1 MTGLEK
7 IVTAIREEA
16 QAEAKAVTDQAKAEA
31 ARIQAEEKSRSD
43 ALCAETEASA
53 MRQSADIERAAA
65 SAAELQR
72 RRRVLEAKQE
82 LLAHTMEEALKE
94 LYALPEEAYFS
105 LLIQMASAC
114 AEPVAGELLLSGRD
128 LSHCPE
134 GFIQRLEQALPK
146 GAALSLSQETR
157 PIDGGF
163 ILKYGEIEHNCS
175 FRAVFDAR
183 REELT
188 DKVRGILFS

>member
-7 IVTAIREEA
+7 IVATIMEEA
-16 QAEAKAVTDQAKAEA
+16 QAEANAVIDQAHAEA
-31 ARIQAEEKSRSD
+31 ARILSEEKSRSD
-43 ALCAETEASA
+43 ALCAEIEASA
-53 MRQSADIERAAA
+53 RQRATDIERAAG

-72 RRRVLEAKQE
+72 RRRLLEAKQGM
-82 LLAHTMEEALKE
+82 LAHTMEEALKE
-94 LYALPEEAYFS
+94 LYALPKEEYFN

-114 AEPVAGELLLSGRD
+114 AEPMAGELLLSGRD
-128 LSHCPE
+128 LSRCPE
-134 GFIQRLEQALPK
+134 DFIQQLGQALPK

-163 ILKYGEIEHNCS
+163 ILKYGDIELNCS

-188 DKVRGILFS
+188 DKVRGILFP

>member
-7 IVTAIREEA
+7 IVAAIREEA
-16 QAEAKAVTDQAKAEA
+16 QAEAKAVIDQAQAEA
-31 ARIQAEEKSRSD
+31 ARILSEEKAGSD
-43 ALCAETEASA
+43 ALCAEIEASA
-53 MRQSADIERAAA
+53 RQQAADIERAAA

-72 RRRVLEAKQE
+72 RRRLLEAKQE
-82 LLAHTMEEALKE
+82 LLAHTMEEALRE
-94 LYALPEEAYFS
+94 LYALPEEDYFS

-114 AEPVAGELLLSGRD
+114 AEPMAGELLLSGRD
-128 LSHCPE
+128 LSRCPE
-134 GFIQRLEQALPK
+134 GFIQRLGQALPK
-146 GAALSLSQETR
+146 GAVLSLSREPR

-163 ILKYGEIEHNCS
+163 ILKYGDIEHNCS

-188 DKVRGILFS
+188 DKVRGILFP

>member
-7 IVTAIREEA
+7 IVAAIREEA
-16 QAEAKAVTDQAKAEA
+16 QAEANAVIDQAHAEA
-31 ARIQAEEKSRSD
+31 ARILSEEKSRSD
-43 ALCAETEASA
+43 ALCAEIEASA
-53 MRQSADIERAAA
+53 RQQAADAERAAA

-72 RRRVLEAKQE
+72 RRRLLEAKQE
-82 LLAHTMEEALKE
+82 LLAHTMEEALKK
-94 LYALPEEAYFS
+94 LYALPEEAYFT

-114 AEPVAGELLLSGRD
+114 AESMAGELLLSSKD
-128 LSHCPE
+128 LSRCPE
-134 GFIQRLEQALPK
+134 GFIQRVEQALPK
-146 GAALSLSQETR
+146 GAALSLSRDTR

-163 ILKYGEIEHNCS
+163 ILKYGDIEHNCS

>member
-16 QAEAKAVTDQAKAEA
+16 QAEAKAVIDQAHAEA
-31 ARIQAEEKSRSD
+31 AHILSEEKSKSD
-43 ALCAETEASA
+43 ALCAEIEASA
-53 MRQSADIERAAA
+53 RQQSAHIERAAA

-72 RRRVLEAKQE
+72 RRRLLEAKQE
-82 LLAHTMEEALKE
+82 MLAHTMEEALKE

-105 LLIQMASAC
+105 LLIQMAAAC
-114 AEPVAGELLLSGRD
+114 AEPMEGELLLSGRD
-128 LSHCPE
+128 LSRCPDD
-134 GFIQRLEQALPK
+134 FVQRLGQALPN
-146 GAALSLSQETR
+146 AALSLSRETR

-163 ILKYGEIEHNCS
+163 ILKYGDIEHNCS